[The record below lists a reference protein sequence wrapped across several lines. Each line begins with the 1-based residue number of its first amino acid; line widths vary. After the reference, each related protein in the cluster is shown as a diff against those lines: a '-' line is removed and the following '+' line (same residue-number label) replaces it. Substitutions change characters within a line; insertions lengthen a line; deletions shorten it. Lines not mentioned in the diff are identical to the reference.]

1 MPTTTLPLDLVA
13 TGDAAVD
20 HEHEAIHAAL
30 MALCDS
36 AVADASAMVGL
47 ERLVDSHFREEEA
60 RMGALAEEERA
71 RHRHAHALFSAR
83 LRDCAE
89 TAADCGAVETGR
101 IKDLL
106 LWFVNHSNT
115 ADHRLTEAI
124 AAAEAKAMADDA
136 RLLLSH
142 LRRAAGA

>member
-1 MPTTTLPLDLVA
+1 MPTAHLPLELVA

-20 HEHEAIHAAL
+20 CEHEAIHGAL
-30 MALCDS
+30 MALCEGAPADEP
-36 AVADASAMVGL
+36 ALVAL
-47 ERLVDSHFREEEA
+47 ERMVDGHFREEEA

-71 RHRHAHALFSAR
+71 RHRHAHAMFAAR

-89 TAADCGAVETGR
+89 AAADCGTVETGR
-101 IKDLL
+101 IKDLA
-106 LWFVNHSNT
+106 LWFVIHSNT

-142 LRRAAGA
+142 LRRAAGV